1 MESHVEGMSTLLDL
15 SFLGNPDHG
24 NTRKDKEILFTLLHI
39 PAQAPQP
46 DLPVT
51 G

>member
-1 MESHVEGMSTLLDL
+1 MESHVEGMSRLLDL
-15 SFLGNPDHG
+15 SFLGNPDHS
-24 NTRKDKEILFTLLHI
+24 NTYKNKEIRFSLLHI

-46 DLPVT
+46 DLPGT